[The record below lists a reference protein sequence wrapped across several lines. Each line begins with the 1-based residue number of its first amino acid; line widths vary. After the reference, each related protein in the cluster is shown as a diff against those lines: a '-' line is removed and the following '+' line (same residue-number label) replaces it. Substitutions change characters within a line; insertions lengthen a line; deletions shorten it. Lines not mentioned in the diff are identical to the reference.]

1 MLDLMRLFVQVVEE
15 QSFTTVARKLGVSQ
29 PAISNQMRVLEDK
42 VGSKLVVRRGKGL
55 MLTPQGECVFVHAKS
70 LLEEWDDLR
79 RELDALAG
87 EISGRVHIGAS
98 HIPGEYLLPLKLA
111 HFQKE
116 FPKVRFKITVSDSL
130 EISEKLMLQELDFAI
145 VGSVYDTDK
154 LSSEF
159 WLRDE
164 LKLVL
169 SSDHP
174 LAGMETVRIENL
186 KSYPMIIREHGSGHR
201 RALET
206 ALENQEVRLDD
217 LLVSL
222 EAGSTEAVKNAI
234 RSGFGYSFLSQFA
247 LEPYGKEGLKVSEVE
262 ELTIERGFYLLT
274 QRHKKLTSAA
284 AACYRYLRQ
293 LAD

>member
-55 MLTPQGECVFVHAKS
+55 MLTPQGECVFVHAKR

-116 FPKVRFKITVSDSL
+116 FPKVCFKITVSDSL

-169 SSDHP
+169 SSGHP

-206 ALENQEVRLDD
+206 ALENQGMRLDD

-274 QRHKKLTSAA
+274 LRHKKLTSAA